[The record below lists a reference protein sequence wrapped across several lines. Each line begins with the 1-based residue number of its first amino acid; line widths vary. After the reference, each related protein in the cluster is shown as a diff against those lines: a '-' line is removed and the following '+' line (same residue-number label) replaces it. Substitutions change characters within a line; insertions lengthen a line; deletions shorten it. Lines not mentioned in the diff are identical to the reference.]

1 MKKSKFINLCNKYLI
16 DINIALE
23 NENILKALQ
32 EDKKRKNKDDKKIKY
47 ILENEF

>member
-1 MKKSKFINLCNKYLI
+1 MKKSKFIYLCNKYLI

-23 NENILKALQ
+23 NENILKAL
-32 EDKKRKNKDDKKIKY
+32 KNRDDKKIKY